1 MRPQEHV
8 KLSMI
13 TAAMVWPWLKKDVW
27 IPLTASILI
36 DADHY
41 LWHAITQR
49 TLSVRAAVRYYR
61 QANPPQLPQMRLLHQ
76 PLVLGLLLF
85 LAVRTRSRL
94 LGLILAGLLF
104 HVGLD
109 RYHQARMRALR
120 RDLCEGGNRLCPACG
135 REQVVLE
142 LHTLRRPQNVLD
154 RYRASNYVGLCPA
167 CHREAHWR
175 IHQRRANKSSR
186 PPEKSML

>member
-8 KLSMI
+8 KLSLI

-27 IPLTASILI
+27 IPLTASIFI

-120 RDLCEGGNRLCPACG
+120 RDLCEGDNRLCPACG
-135 REQVVLE
+135 QEQAVLE

-154 RYRASNYVGLCPA
+154 HYRVRNFVGLCPA
-167 CHREAHWR
+167 CHREAHRR
-175 IHQRRANKSSR
+175 IHQRLANQRSR